1 MGFPLFNYL
10 ILTHCKVF
18 WIFLLLSQTEHLK
31 SLQWEYHVASYNSHY
46 FSLFHFA
53 EFCFYLSGHFLET
66 LLNYLPAE
74 SSQFGVLCSFFDWCI
89 FLTVFLVYWVFFV
102 FVFFSCFF
110 LSPYWGLYSFMPI
123 CSSFAQNHYFL
134 SQQIGDHGHQKN
146 LSMLWRLCFV
156 FLTPP
161 PFRLWFTTTVLG
173 VLGFI
178 QPWEWQWITCDVK
191 QVRLNLTM
199 LHFGN
204 YKPQTPLM
212 DI

>member
-1 MGFPLFNYL
+1 MGISCGLIQFSLFL
-10 ILTHCKVF
+10 IISFCWV
-18 WIFLLLSQTEHLK
+18 LLLSFRPLFRNTLKLPACWIFSVWCPLFFLRLMHL
-31 SLQWEYHVASYNSHY
+31 SYCISCV
-46 FSLFHFA
+46 LGD
-53 EFCFYLSGHFLET
+53 FCF
-66 LLNYLPAE
+66 
-74 SSQFGVLCSFFDWCI
+74 C
-89 FLTVFLVYWVFFV
+89 
-102 FVFFSCFF
+102 FFSCFF

-156 FLTPP
+156 FLTPS

-199 LHFGN
+199 LYFGK

>member
-102 FVFFSCFF
+102 FVFFPVSSCPLTEDFILSYQFKVLLPRTIIFF
-110 LSPYWGLYSFMPI
+110 LSKLVTTVIKKIYQCFDAS
-123 CSSFAQNHYFL
+123 A
-134 SQQIGDHGHQKN
+134 
-146 LSMLWRLCFV
+146 LCF
-156 FLTPP
+156 
-161 PFRLWFTTTVLG
+161 
-173 VLGFI
+173 
-178 QPWEWQWITCDVK
+178 
-191 QVRLNLTM
+191 
-199 LHFGN
+199 
-204 YKPQTPLM
+204 
-212 DI
+212 

>member
-1 MGFPLFNYL
+1 MGISCGLIQFSLFL
-10 ILTHCKVF
+10 IISFCWV
-18 WIFLLLSQTEHLK
+18 LLLSFRPLFRNTLKLPACWIFSVWCPLFFLRLMHL
-31 SLQWEYHVASYNSHY
+31 SYCISCV
-46 FSLFHFA
+46 LGV
-53 EFCFYLSGHFLET
+53 FCF
-66 LLNYLPAE
+66 
-74 SSQFGVLCSFFDWCI
+74 
-89 FLTVFLVYWVFFV
+89 WVFFPV
-102 FVFFSCFF
+102 SSCPLTEDFILSCQFKVLLPRTIIFS
-110 LSPYWGLYSFMPI
+110 LSKLVTTVI
-123 CSSFAQNHYFL
+123 K
-134 SQQIGDHGHQKN
+134 KN

-178 QPWEWQWITCDVK
+178 QPWEWQWITYDVK

-199 LHFGN
+199 LYFGN